1 VSSLAV
7 SPYSFEV
14 KVYADNAARALCSS
28 AKNLLVTRQRER
40 MSTTEITQVMAL
52 SACVSAFVSLVVLA
66 AFQNAKRMAMLA
78 AIRRATSLVTRHGA

>member
-1 VSSLAV
+1 
-7 SPYSFEV
+7 
-14 KVYADNAARALCSS
+14 
-28 AKNLLVTRQRER
+28 
-40 MSTTEITQVMAL
+40 MSEITQVIAL